1 MHYGVLCTLKCIMA
15 SYGVRVR
22 ECVQVGNLV
31 RDGVLVRLLDG
42 VNVRGNV
49 RDGVRLRVGVFDRV
63 SDGVKLSVG
72 TRVSDGVWVITGVDV
87 GVRDVRMLLR
97 LFPAT

>member
-1 MHYGVLCTLKCIMA
+1 MGENG
-15 SYGVRVR
+15 YGVRVR

-42 VNVRGNV
+42 VNVRGLV
-49 RDGVRLRVGVFDRV
+49 SDGVRLRVGVLERV
-63 SDGVKLSVG
+63 IEGVKLSVG

-87 GVRDVRMLLR
+87 GVREVITPYRLL
-97 LFPAT
+97 PAT

>member
-1 MHYGVLCTLKCIMA
+1 M
-15 SYGVRVR
+15 
-22 ECVQVGNLV
+22 V